1 MLRQPGAAGAR
12 DHESKGFR
20 RGTPM
25 RTISTWNAHNSS
37 LRPAAARRGSF
48 LTGCLIVL
56 AVLVIIA
63 VIAGLWVRANYR
75 GVLANAGVK
84 MVDAALDKSEL
95 DEEQKSA
102 IRAEVETLAVDYK
115 EKRISNE
122 QMLEVMQAIA
132 NSPLLPLGAVYAVD
146 KGYVQ
151 PSEMTAEEKA
161 DARVQLQRVAR
172 GFYEE
177 KISQNQLEDI
187 LQPISKRQSADADP
201 GEFDVE
207 LQEPEDVSVE
217 ELRQF
222 VERARAAADEAAIPD
237 EAYQIDIAAELRK
250 AIDKALGREPAGASA
265 PALEQPADP
274 AAPGETPAA
283 PEPEPAPAG
292 GG

>member
-1 MLRQPGAAGAR
+1 M
-12 DHESKGFR
+12 R
-20 RGTPM
+20 R
-25 RTISTWNAHNSS
+25 ISTWSGHNDS

-75 GVLANAGVK
+75 GVLASAGVK

-151 PSEMTAEEKA
+151 PSEMTPEEKA

-177 KISQNQLEDI
+177 KISQSELEDI

-250 AIDKALGREPAGASA
+250 AIDKALGREPARAST

-274 AAPGETPAA
+274 AAPGETPAGPGA
-283 PEPEPAPAG
+283 PEPEPAPSG